1 MLLKFSIMKKNN
13 FKFFWKRRIKVMLSP
28 FKAFK
33 DPIII
38 DEEEHKDL
46 RIVKPDD
53 YSFMKEV
60 EIVPLTFSELL
71 SVSMYYPVMFGIFE
85 GEIFPFAVLGIN
97 GKNVYLN
104 EEGFFKVDVIPK
116 VVKNY
121 PFGVVRKKEGEAVEW
136 IVIVDKA
143 CEGEEGFRLFEGDE
157 ESDYLKSVKSELTE
171 LALDF
176 QRVYEFTQE
185 IARLNLLKPIDFTVS
200 TKHGK
205 AEFRRVLIGDVEAL
219 SRIQPE
225 KLYFLNSSGYLPIV
239 YSIYFS
245 VRNFKLFDL
254 I

>member
-1 MLLKFSIMKKNN
+1 
-13 FKFFWKRRIKVMLSP
+13 MLSP

-33 DPIII
+33 EPIII

-46 RIVKPDD
+46 KIVKPDD
-53 YSFMKEV
+53 YSFMNEV

-71 SVSMYYPVMFGIFE
+71 SVSMYYPVMFGSFE
-85 GEIFPFAVLGIN
+85 GELFPFAVLGVN

-104 EEGFFKVDVIPK
+104 DEGFFKVDVIPK
-116 VVKNY
+116 VVQSY
-121 PFGVVRKKEGEAVEW
+121 PFGVLRKKEGETTDW

-143 CEGEEGFRLFEGDE
+143 WESEDGYRLFEENGD
-157 ESDYLKSVKSELTE
+157 SIYFKSVKSELTE

-185 IARLNLLKPIDFTVS
+185 IVKLNLLKPIDFEVT
-200 TKHGK
+200 TKYGK
-205 AEFRRVLIGDVEAL
+205 SQFKNVLIGNIESL
-219 SRIQPE
+219 SKIQPE
-225 KLYFLNSSGYLPIV
+225 KLYYLNTSGYLPLI